1 MTSEGGIRAACRK
14 LVAVKCHKRKS
25 RSSSKDLGPV
35 PDRPQPCPSPPP
47 PFVASG
53 GSAAT
58 LRGHLRPSRAESEWT
73 FKQQADDHQSRKCRR
88 RMAEETTQQCSSILL
103 LGPVLLPNK
112 IKDINR
118 TSLCLSGRFDFSAPC
133 SSNSSMCSVIDHSER
148 TTQRFNLYTLYQK
161 CL

>member
-1 MTSEGGIRAACRK
+1 MEE
-14 LVAVKCHKRKS
+14 AVKCHKRKS

-35 PDRPQPCPSPPP
+35 PDRPQSCPSPLP
-47 PFVASG
+47 PFVGPG

-88 RMAEETTQQCSSILL
+88 RMAEDTILL
-103 LGPVLLPNK
+103 LGPVLIPNK

-118 TSLCLSGRFDFSAPC
+118 TSVVALTFQPHVPQIQACVL
-133 SSNSSMCSVIDHSER
+133 
-148 TTQRFNLYTLYQK
+148 L
-161 CL
+161 